1 MFKKSKIA
9 TTLIVS
15 SILTLS
21 TLTSF
26 AEADTYLINNENT
39 NKNALESYVGK
50 SSENDFKEKTID
62 TKKVKDLQSYQEDK
76 VFKAPKEKKPI
87 TEKTLKSQNLIS
99 NSKINDVRVFNTINM
114 QNNSNDRTKAKLKY
128 NGQTTNVWVADEY
141 ISDEQAQNIGEEFDK
156 NIDPL
161 VRDKFGSPSDVDRDG
176 KVNILIYDIKD
187 DFEDT
192 GSYTGGY
199 FHPRDLYDVPY
210 SNKAE
215 VFYMDTYPSMG
226 TDRNNLNEKKVYST
240 LAHEYQHMVNANQKL
255 LKEKKRDGMDVW
267 LDEAFAMA
275 SEHMY
280 LGKTLDH
287 RIDYYNNSKS
297 IANGHSLIKWNHR
310 GDVLSNYSLSYLFSQ
325 YLKAQS
331 DNGDKIFKEI
341 LQDHSSTNKA
351 LEKAIHK
358 HVDANM
364 SLGEFMTN
372 FRIALEKKEDAGLHG
387 FNGEPGFNA
396 INPKPVYQLPQTL
409 APQGSVLFETSEN
422 FEIPKDKDESITYK
436 KIE

>member
-1 MFKKSKIA
+1 MFKKSKIV
-9 TTLIVS
+9 TTLIAS
-15 SILTLS
+15 SVLTLS
-21 TLTSF
+21 VLTPF

-39 NKNALESYVGK
+39 NKNSLESFVGT
-50 SSENDFKEKTID
+50 SSGNDFRGKTID

-76 VFKAPKEKKPI
+76 VFKAPKEKTPI
-87 TEKTLKSQNLIS
+87 TDKTLKSQNTLS

-114 QNNSNDRTKAKLKY
+114 QNNSNERTKAKLKY
-128 NGQTTNVWVADEY
+128 SGQSTKVWVADQY

-156 NIDPL
+156 TIDPL
-161 VRDKFGSPSDVDRDG
+161 VKDKFGSPSDVDKDG

-287 RIDYYNNSKS
+287 RIDYYNNSRS

-341 LQDHSSTNKA
+341 LQDPSSTNKA

-358 HVDANM
+358 HVDSNM

-372 FRIALEKKEDAGLHG
+372 FRIALEKKEDTGLHG

-396 INPKPVYQLPQTL
+396 INPKPVHQLPQTL

-422 FEIPKDKDESITYK
+422 FEVPRDKDDNITYN
-436 KIE
+436 KIH

>member
-1 MFKKSKIA
+1 
-9 TTLIVS
+9 
-15 SILTLS
+15 
-21 TLTSF
+21 
-26 AEADTYLINNENT
+26 
-39 NKNALESYVGK
+39 
-50 SSENDFKEKTID
+50 
-62 TKKVKDLQSYQEDK
+62 
-76 VFKAPKEKKPI
+76 
-87 TEKTLKSQNLIS
+87 
-99 NSKINDVRVFNTINM
+99 M
-114 QNNSNDRTKAKLKY
+114 QNNSNERTKAKLKY
-128 NGQTTNVWVADEY
+128 DGKSTKVWVADQY

-156 NIDPL
+156 SIDPL
-161 VRDKFGSPSDVDRDG
+161 VKNKFGSPSDVDKDG
-176 KVNILIYDIKD
+176 KVNILVYDIKD

-199 FHPRDLYDVPY
+199 FHPRDLYDVPF

-255 LKEKKRDGMDVW
+255 LKEKKPDGMDVW

-287 RIDYYNNSKS
+287 RIDYYNNSRS

-331 DNGDKIFKEI
+331 DNGDEIFKEI
-341 LQDHSSTNKA
+341 LQDSSSTNKA

-358 HVDANM
+358 HVDPNM

-372 FRIALEKKEDAGLHG
+372 FRIALEKKEDTGLHG
-387 FNGEPGFNA
+387 FKGEPGFNT

-409 APQGSVLFETSEN
+409 APQGSVLFETSDN
-422 FEIPKDKDESITYK
+422 FEIPSDKDNDITYTK
-436 KIE
+436 VE

>member
-9 TTLIVS
+9 TTLFAS

-21 TLTSF
+21 TLTPF

-39 NKNALESYVGK
+39 NKNALESFVGT
-50 SSENDFKEKTID
+50 SSDNDFRGKTID
-62 TKKVKDLQSYQEDK
+62 TKKVKNLQSYQEDK
-76 VFKAPKEKKPI
+76 VFKAPKEKTPI
-87 TEKTLKSQNLIS
+87 TDKTLKSQNSIS
-99 NSKINDVRVFNTINM
+99 SSKTNDVRVFNTINM
-114 QNNSNDRTKAKLKY
+114 QNNSNERTKAKLKY
-128 NGQTTNVWVADEY
+128 DGKSTKVWVADQY

-156 NIDPL
+156 SIDPL
-161 VRDKFGSPSDVDRDG
+161 VKNKFGSPSDVDKDG
-176 KVNILIYDIKD
+176 KVNILVYDIKD

-199 FHPRDLYDVPY
+199 FHPRDLYDVPF

-255 LKEKKRDGMDVW
+255 LKEKKSDGMDVW

-287 RIDYYNNSKS
+287 RIDYYNNSRS

-331 DNGDKIFKEI
+331 DNGDEIFKEI
-341 LQDHSSTNKA
+341 LQDSSSTNKA

-358 HVDANM
+358 HVDPNM

-372 FRIALEKKEDAGLHG
+372 FRIALEKKEDTGLHG
-387 FNGEPGFNA
+387 FKGEPGFNT

-409 APQGSVLFETSEN
+409 APQGSVLFETSDN
-422 FEIPKDKDESITYK
+422 FEIPSDKDNDITYTK
-436 KIE
+436 VE